1 MTKVS
6 PVHSIASNAAQ
17 VLKQSKLAQTLAFQE
32 GQGGGTAMKF
42 LQDTGTAWMPKILIS
57 RSKAEGAEVSLLEF
71 GESAMTYALPTL
83 LGPGLASLFFR
94 AAGKSE
100 GFRKQLLTQTFE
112 QLKHEGNAQAVHRA
126 MAAKAGMI
134 LTTIGGIGL
143 WGESLVNYGKNLM
156 TAKVFKKNTFSDVIN
171 LNPETA
177 STASDAKAID
187 ESPQVRKA
195 RRRIVQATA
204 AFGGIVGS
212 SVLLAR
218 FGHRFGWSKALSQKM
233 VKHLDFDFAHKEGG
247 KVAFGLGNRKGLL
260 GAIMLTCAIP
270 YLDSARDGYE
280 RLETAIRLPVV
291 FAYILYGQEF
301 VQKLMFKNFP
311 GLFKG
316 ALDDKNQLLST
327 QQIAQNAVQGHWKEG
342 QAWSSDIQQK
352 ILQDMKRPM
361 VSKAMTVAFPLLSG
375 VFVTGIGLGL
385 FNRLLT
391 AHRFKKQAQQQ
402 PAVPAAGMTAASEMS
417 SAPATPSLTPSAR
430 SFGFSAAS
438 QPWSNHPANPGFTGF
453 QTLTAPLSL
462 PAPIQQSVVTPVA
475 YR

>member
-1 MTKVS
+1 
-6 PVHSIASNAAQ
+6 
-17 VLKQSKLAQTLAFQE
+17 
-32 GQGGGTAMKF
+32 MKF

-83 LGPGLASLFFR
+83 LGPGLANLFFK

-100 GFRKQLLTQTFE
+100 GFGKQLLTQTFD
-112 QLKHEGNAQAVHRA
+112 QLKNEGHSNAVQRA
-126 MAAKAGMI
+126 MAAKAGLI

-171 LNPETA
+171 LGPAPTNPAAESQ
-177 STASDAKAID
+177 STGSQSIED
-187 ESPQVRKA
+187 SPQVRKA

-204 AFGGIVGS
+204 AFGGIVAS

-233 VKHLDFDFAHKEGG
+233 VKHLDFDFAHQEGG

-301 VQKLMFKNFP
+301 VQKLMFKTFP
-311 GLFKG
+311 SLFKG
-316 ALDDKNQLLST
+316 ALDENNQLLST
-327 QQIAQNAVQGHWKEG
+327 QQIAQTAVQKNWKEG
-342 QAWSSDIQQK
+342 QVWNSEVQQK
-352 ILQDMKRPM
+352 VLAEMKRPL

-375 VFVTGIGLGL
+375 IFVTGIGLGL

-391 AHRFKKQAQQQ
+391 AHRFKKQAPQQ
-402 PAVPAAGMTAASEMS
+402 PPVAAAGMTGATGIP
-417 SAPATPSLTPSAR
+417 SAPTTPPLTPSAK

-438 QPWSNHPANPGFTGF
+438 QPWSSHPVSSAFTGF

>member
-1 MTKVS
+1 
-6 PVHSIASNAAQ
+6 
-17 VLKQSKLAQTLAFQE
+17 VLKQSKLAKALAFQE
-32 GQGGGTAMKF
+32 GQGGGTTMKF

-83 LGPGLASLFFR
+83 LGPGLANLFFKS
-94 AAGKSE
+94 AGKSE
-100 GFRKQLLTQTFE
+100 GFGKQLLTQTFE
-112 QLKHEGNAQAVHRA
+112 QLKNKGNAEAVHRA

-156 TAKVFKKNTFSDVIN
+156 TAKVFKKDTFSDVIN
-171 LNPETA
+171 LGPAPAN
-177 STASDAKAID
+177 STTESQSTGSQSNGPQSID
-187 ESPQVRKA
+187 DSPQVRKA
-195 RRRIVQATA
+195 KRRILQTTA

-260 GAIMLTCAIP
+260 GAIMLTCSIP

-291 FAYILYGQEF
+291 FAYILYGQEL
-301 VQKLMFKNFP
+301 VQKLMFKTFP
-311 GLFKG
+311 WLFKG
-316 ALDDKNQLLST
+316 ALDEKNQLLST
-327 QQIAQNAVQGHWKEG
+327 RQIAQNAVQGHWKEG
-342 QAWSSDIQQK
+342 QAWTSDIQQK
-352 ILQDMKRPM
+352 ILADMKRPM
-361 VSKAMTVAFPLLSG
+361 ASKAMTVAFPLLSG
-375 VFVTGIGLGL
+375 IFVTGIGLGL

-391 AHRFKKQAQQQ
+391 AHRFRKQAQPQSS
-402 PAVPAAGMTAASEMS
+402 VPAEGGGSASGLATRAFTR
-417 SAPATPSLTPSAR
+417 SAIPFGLPAT
-430 SFGFSAAS
+430 SFQAWPG
-438 QPWSNHPANPGFTGF
+438 HPANPGFTGF
-453 QTLTAPLSL
+453 QTLSAPLPL
-462 PAPIQQSVVTPVA
+462 PAPPRQSVVTPVA